1 MCVCVMCFPGV
12 CGVWGVG
19 RMWGA
24 GVGRSGTSTGI
35 WYLVCM
41 PDIPWGCGCEYWLM
55 WLWLWLG
62 HAVAVVVVVAGP
74 PIPAPC
80 Q

>member
-1 MCVCVMCFPGV
+1 MCVCVICFPGV

-24 GVGRSGTSTGI
+24 GVGRSGI

-41 PDIPWGCGCEYWLM
+41 PYIPCGCGCDYWLM
-55 WLWLWLG
+55 WLWLWLW